1 MEVNNDK
8 VLLTEEA
15 RNSIDSTSELKGLLN
30 KGSNSLRRNRILSK
44 TIPLKSIGRIFTKT
58 RVGSILINNGDINM
72 ILLGTDSDQ
81 HFLSE
86 KTFYPKRAHVGLDSY
101 KLNSS
106 FKAVCPYT

>member
-44 TIPLKSIGRIFTKT
+44 TIPLKSIG
-58 RVGSILINNGDINM
+58 DINM
-72 ILLGTDSDQ
+72 ILLGTDSHQ

-86 KTFYPKRAHVGLDSY
+86 KTFYPKRAM
-101 KLNSS
+101 
-106 FKAVCPYT
+106 